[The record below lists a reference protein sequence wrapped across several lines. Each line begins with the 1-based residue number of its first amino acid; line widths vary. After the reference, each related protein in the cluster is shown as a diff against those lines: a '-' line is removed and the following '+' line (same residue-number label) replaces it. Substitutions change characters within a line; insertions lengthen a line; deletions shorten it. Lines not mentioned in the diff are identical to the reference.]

1 VFDSC
6 LQARIDDR
14 CAHLASMLM
23 GDVAMAAPFL
33 LRITEDGRVDGITG
47 AHRRFH
53 DINGLASIIGFEAT
67 GRSAPARPGLPALE
81 LVRLTES
88 LESARGTAQI
98 KTQAI
103 KLNWELVS

>member
-1 VFDSC
+1 
-6 LQARIDDR
+6 LQARIDGR

-23 GDVAMAAPFL
+23 GDVAMAAPSL
-33 LRITEDGRVDGITG
+33 LRITEDGRVDVITG

-53 DINGLASIIGFEAT
+53 DVNGLAPIIGFEAT

-81 LVRLTES
+81 LAQLTES
-88 LESARGTAQI
+88 LESVRGIAQM